1 MLLQADEMPWA
12 EVSPL
17 RRSEDGHLS
26 AKSQSTKQL
35 VDQFHEFS
43 ATAHLQRVQPPI
55 QPGTA
60 DTGHMFSPQT
70 VARAQNHVVDDIH
83 AC

>member
-1 MLLQADEMPWA
+1 MF
-12 EVSPL
+12 
-17 RRSEDGHLS
+17 

-83 AC
+83 DNNDDIFEAFFSK

>member
-1 MLLQADEMPWA
+1 MLLQAAEMPWA

-17 RRSEDGHLS
+17 RRSEDEHLS

-35 VDQFHEFS
+35 VDQIHEFS
-43 ATAHLQRVQPPI
+43 VTTHLQRVQPPI
-55 QPGTA
+55 PLGTA
-60 DTGHMFSPQT
+60 VTGHMFSPQT
-70 VARAQNHVVDDIH
+70 VVGTQNHVVDDIH